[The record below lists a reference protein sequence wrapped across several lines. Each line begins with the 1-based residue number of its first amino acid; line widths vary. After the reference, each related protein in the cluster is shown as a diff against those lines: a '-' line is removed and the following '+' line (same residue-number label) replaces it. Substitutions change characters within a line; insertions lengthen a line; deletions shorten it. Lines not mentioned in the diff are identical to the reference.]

1 MSSTLSRNGQPR
13 KQLADQLD
21 RLDEILDCLGDGL
34 TGAVVDA
41 MKAGTAI
48 AVKEALIEVLTNS
61 ELLAAIRTALPV
73 VEPMAVPAADAPST
87 LVRPS
92 FWAKLKA
99 KLTAARMATVAFIG
113 REKQRIAAAV
123 KTIRTVAL
131 LSGLTILGRASEI
144 KNRMNAFVSQSRV
157 VRYGK
162 RITLLAVGI
171 GTATGVMSLLA
182 PHAYAALTS
191 GVTAAITVVGVQLGF
206 RAPKL
211 WQRVLPALT

>member
-1 MSSTLSRNGQPR
+1 MSASLSRNGQPR

-48 AVKEALIEVLTNS
+48 AVKEALIEVLTNP
-61 ELLAAIRTALPV
+61 ELLAAIRTTLPN
-73 VEPMAVPAADAPST
+73 VEPMADPAST
-87 LVRPS
+87 SVGPS
-92 FWAKLKA
+92 FWVRLKA
-99 KLTAARMATVAFIG
+99 KLSSARQATVAFIG
-113 REKQRIAAAV
+113 RAKQRIASAV
-123 KTIRTVAL
+123 KTVQTVAL
-131 LSGLTILGRASEI
+131 LSGLTILGRASEL
-144 KNRMNAFVSQSRV
+144 KNRMNAFVTQSRV

-182 PHAYAALTS
+182 PHAFAALAS
-191 GVTAAITVVGVQLGF
+191 GATAAVTVVGVQLGF
-206 RAPKL
+206 RARKL